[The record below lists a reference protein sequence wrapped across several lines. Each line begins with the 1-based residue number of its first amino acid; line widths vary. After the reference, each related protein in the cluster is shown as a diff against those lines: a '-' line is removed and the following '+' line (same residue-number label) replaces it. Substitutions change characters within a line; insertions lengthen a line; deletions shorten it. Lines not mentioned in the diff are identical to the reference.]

1 MGINYGVK
9 QTKEER
15 IIHKPLGFMERKK
28 KAFQEW
34 FVGQRSYTDIVEIEG
49 FDYDD
54 LKLEFS
60 LGETSKTFTLRDM
73 NSLVVNE
80 DITKKV
86 KQKGGHPEYDSLKLI
101 MRETAKDYLTGM
113 GFLD

>member
-73 NSLVVNE
+73 NSLVVNWGW
-80 DITKKV
+80 D
-86 KQKGGHPEYDSLKLI
+86 LI
-101 MRETAKDYLTGM
+101 I
-113 GFLD
+113 FLLQMLLEII